1 MNFFK
6 ISIDGKCS
14 YGATLAICKSCTH
27 LLKSAPMFDAGKVCL
42 MCEYG
47 GGIRRCS
54 FTFHSISKAHDN
66 KETREGFYAAQP
78 QLCLLKLNCLPAMPP
93 TTMLPHV
100 CVRSIIFTQKKKREN
115 FRKRSALFFWYTKN
129 SNCST
134 SPLSFLLFFGIH
146 VERHFLQ
153 LPLLGMMREGWRR
166 FSVSTYSVQIQ
177 SVESFSKPLFC

>member
-1 MNFFK
+1 
-6 ISIDGKCS
+6 
-14 YGATLAICKSCTH
+14 
-27 LLKSAPMFDAGKVCL
+27 MFDAGKKVCL
-42 MCEYG
+42 TCEYG

-100 CVRSIIFTQKKKREN
+100 CVRSIIFTQKKREKTLEN
-115 FRKRSALFFWYTKN
+115 GVHWFFFWYTKN

-177 SVESFSKPLFC
+177 SLESFSKSSFAKAELHYLGQKY